1 MKLKAYNLHLQQRA
15 KNQLKIKEIYIVLS
29 IALRKKENK
38 KERLKLNQ
46 IVMKAKAVSG
56 REDTQVAAFIIER
69 RREVK
74 IRKR

>member
-1 MKLKAYNLHLQQRA
+1 MKLKACNLHLQQRA